1 MDEYFITKKAVEII
15 LENINDHFVKCLVS
29 LSIRERY
36 ADDSKAIIGI
46 IELLKTYM
54 ETRRNDIL
62 SSCIKYTN
70 KGYYLQLTDNL
81 FRLIQSH
88 LTVAKQ
94 FNQTTRYVF
103 ISDLIDKYN
112 HPVIS
117 MSSSTSTITREY
129 KEDITRN
136 RFNSQYIGDV
146 GGGVGFEAYEVG
158 EADASHVSQASQ
170 ASPASQSS
178 HVSPAS
184 QSSHTKDA
192 GTLFKEA
199 YNKLKHTKDVKSAK
213 EFELQRMEIKNSNS
227 GNSGNSADLM

>member
-1 MDEYFITKKAVEII
+1 MDEYFTTKKAVEII
-15 LENINDHFVKCLVS
+15 LENINDHFVKCLIS

-36 ADDSKAIIGI
+36 ADDSKAILGI

-88 LTVAKQ
+88 LTIAKQ
-94 FNQTTRYVF
+94 FNQITRYVF

-117 MSSSTSTITREY
+117 MTSSTSAITREY
-129 KEDITRN
+129 KEDNTRN
-136 RFNSQYIGDV
+136 RFNSQYIGS
-146 GGGVGFEAYEVG
+146 EAYEVGEVG
-158 EADASHVSQASQ
+158 EADASHT
-170 ASPASQSS
+170 SPASQSS
-178 HVSPAS
+178 PA
-184 QSSHTKDA
+184 SHTKDA

-199 YNKLKHTKDVKSAK
+199 YDKLKYTKDVKSAK

-227 GNSGNSADLM
+227 GSADLM

>member
-1 MDEYFITKKAVEII
+1 MKDTQTTAR
-15 LENINDHFVKCLVS
+15 LS
-29 LSIRERY
+29 L
-36 ADDSKAIIGI
+36 GI

-70 KGYYLQLTDNL
+70 KGYYLQLSDNL

-117 MSSSTSTITREY
+117 MTSSTSAITREY
-129 KEDITRN
+129 KEDIARN
-136 RFNSQYIGDV
+136 RFNSQYIG
-146 GGGVGFEAYEVG
+146 GEAYEVG
-158 EADASHVSQASQ
+158 EADASHTSPASQ
-170 ASPASQSS
+170 ASHA
-178 HVSPAS
+178 
-184 QSSHTKDA
+184 SHTKDA

-199 YNKLKHTKDVKSAK
+199 YNKLKHTK

-227 GNSGNSADLM
+227 SNSGSADLM

>member
-1 MDEYFITKKAVEII
+1 MDEYFTTKKAVEII
-15 LENINDHFVKCLVS
+15 LENINDHFVKCLIS
-29 LSIRERY
+29 LSIRVRY
-36 ADDSKAIIGI
+36 ADDSKVIIGI

-88 LTVAKQ
+88 LTIAKQ
-94 FNQTTRYVF
+94 FNQTNRYVF

-117 MSSSTSTITREY
+117 MTSSTSAITREY

-136 RFNSQYIGDV
+136 RFNSQYLGSGSDV
-146 GGGVGFEAYEVG
+146 GCEAGDAY
-158 EADASHVSQASQ
+158 EADASHTSR
-170 ASPASQSS
+170 ASP
-178 HVSPAS
+178 VSYTSPVS

-199 YNKLKHTKDVKSAK
+199 YDKLKYTKDVKSAK

-227 GNSGNSADLM
+227 ISNSISNNGSADLM

>member
-1 MDEYFITKKAVEII
+1 MDEYFTTKKAVEII
-15 LENINDHFVKCLVS
+15 LENINDHFVKCLIS

-36 ADDSKAIIGI
+36 ADDSKAILGI

-88 LTVAKQ
+88 LTIAKQ

-117 MSSSTSTITREY
+117 MSSSTSAITREY
-129 KEDITRN
+129 KEDNTRN
-136 RFNSQYIGDV
+136 RFNSQYIGS
-146 GGGVGFEAYEVG
+146 EAY
-158 EADASHVSQASQ
+158 EADASHT
-170 ASPASQSS
+170 SPASQSS
-178 HVSPAS
+178 HASPA
-184 QSSHTKDA
+184 SHTKDA

-199 YNKLKHTKDVKSAK
+199 YNKLKHTK

-227 GNSGNSADLM
+227 SNSGNSGSADLM

>member
-1 MDEYFITKKAVEII
+1 MDEYFTTKKAVEII
-15 LENINDHFVKCLVS
+15 LENINDHFVKCLIS

-36 ADDSKAIIGI
+36 ADDSKAILGI

-88 LTVAKQ
+88 LTIAKQ
-94 FNQTTRYVF
+94 FNQITRYVF

-117 MSSSTSTITREY
+117 MTSSTSAITREY
-129 KEDITRN
+129 KEDNTRN
-136 RFNSQYIGDV
+136 RFNSQYIGS
-146 GGGVGFEAYEVG
+146 EAYEVGEVG
-158 EADASHVSQASQ
+158 EADASHTSPVSQ
-170 ASPASQSS
+170 ASPA
-178 HVSPAS
+178 
-184 QSSHTKDA
+184 SHTKDA

-199 YNKLKHTKDVKSAK
+199 YNKLKYTKDVKSAK

-227 GNSGNSADLM
+227 SNSGSADLM

>member
-1 MDEYFITKKAVEII
+1 MDEYFTTKKAVEII

-36 ADDSKAIIGI
+36 ADDSKAILGI

-70 KGYYLQLTDNL
+70 KGYYLQLTDNM

-88 LTVAKQ
+88 LTIAKQ

-117 MSSSTSTITREY
+117 MTSSTSAITREY
-129 KEDITRN
+129 KEDNARN
-136 RFNSQYIGDV
+136 RFNSQYIGS
-146 GGGVGFEAYEVG
+146 EAYEVC
-158 EADASHVSQASQ
+158 EADASHTSPVSQ
-170 ASPASQSS
+170 ASPA
-178 HVSPAS
+178 
-184 QSSHTKDA
+184 SHTKDA

-199 YNKLKHTKDVKSAK
+199 YDKLKYTKDVKSAK

-227 GNSGNSADLM
+227 SNSGNSGSADLM

>member
-1 MDEYFITKKAVEII
+1 MDEYFTTKKAVEII
-15 LENINDHFVKCLVS
+15 LENINDHFVKCLIS

-36 ADDSKAIIGI
+36 ADDSKAILGI

-88 LTVAKQ
+88 LTIAKQ

-136 RFNSQYIGDV
+136 RFNSQYIGS
-146 GGGVGFEAYEVG
+146 EAY
-158 EADASHVSQASQ
+158 EADASHTSPVSY
-170 ASPASQSS
+170 ASPA
-178 HVSPAS
+178 
-184 QSSHTKDA
+184 SHTKDA

-199 YNKLKHTKDVKSAK
+199 YNKLKHTK

-227 GNSGNSADLM
+227 GNSGSADLM

>member
-1 MDEYFITKKAVEII
+1 MDEYFTTKKAVEII
-15 LENINDHFVKCLVS
+15 LENINDHFVKCLIS

-36 ADDSKAIIGI
+36 ADDSKAILGI
-46 IELLKTYM
+46 IELLKTYI

-70 KGYYLQLTDNL
+70 KGYFLQLTDNL

-88 LTVAKQ
+88 LTIAKQ

-117 MSSSTSTITREY
+117 MTSSTSAITREY
-129 KEDITRN
+129 KEDNARN
-136 RFNSQYIGDV
+136 RFNSQYIGSGSDV
-146 GGGVGFEAYEVG
+146 GCEADEAY
-158 EADASHVSQASQ
+158 EADASHT
-170 ASPASQSS
+170 SPVS
-178 HVSPAS
+178 HVSHA
-184 QSSHTKDA
+184 SHTKDA
-192 GTLFKEA
+192 GTLFKDA
-199 YNKLKHTKDVKSAK
+199 YDKLKYTKDVKSAK

-227 GNSGNSADLM
+227 GSADLM

>member
-1 MDEYFITKKAVEII
+1 MDEYFTTKKAVEII
-15 LENINDHFVKCLVS
+15 LENINDHFVKCLIS

-54 ETRRNDIL
+54 DTRRNDIL

-88 LTVAKQ
+88 LTIAKQ

-117 MSSSTSTITREY
+117 MTSSTSTITREY

-146 GGGVGFEAYEVG
+146 GAEAYEAY
-158 EADASHVSQASQ
+158 EADASHT
-170 ASPASQSS
+170 
-178 HVSPAS
+178 SPAS

-199 YNKLKHTKDVKSAK
+199 YNKLKHIKDVKSAK

-227 GNSGNSADLM
+227 GNSADLM

>member
-1 MDEYFITKKAVEII
+1 MDEYFTTKKAVEII
-15 LENINDHFVKCLVS
+15 LENINDHFVKCLIS

-54 ETRRNDIL
+54 DTRRNDIL

-88 LTVAKQ
+88 LTIAKQ

-117 MSSSTSTITREY
+117 MTSSTSTITREY

-136 RFNSQYIGDV
+136 RFNSQYIGS
-146 GGGVGFEAYEVG
+146 EAYE
-158 EADASHVSQASQ
+158 ADASQ
-170 ASPASQSS
+170 ASPVSYA
-178 HVSPAS
+178 SPA
-184 QSSHTKDA
+184 SHTKDA

-199 YNKLKHTKDVKSAK
+199 YDKLKYTK

-227 GNSGNSADLM
+227 GNSTDLM

>member
-1 MDEYFITKKAVEII
+1 MEEYFTTKKAVEII
-15 LENINDHFVKCLVS
+15 LENINDHFVKCLIS

-112 HPVIS
+112 HPLIS
-117 MSSSTSTITREY
+117 MTSSTSTITREY

-146 GGGVGFEAYEVG
+146 GGEGG
-158 EADASHVSQASQ
+158 EADTSHTSH
-170 ASPASQSS
+170 ASPASQ
-178 HVSPAS
+178 VSPA
-184 QSSHTKDA
+184 SHTKDA

-199 YNKLKHTKDVKSAK
+199 YNKLKHIKDVKSAK

-227 GNSGNSADLM
+227 IGGGNSTDLM

>member
-1 MDEYFITKKAVEII
+1 MDEYFTTKKAVEII

-88 LTVAKQ
+88 LTIAKQ

-117 MSSSTSTITREY
+117 MTSSTSTITREY

-136 RFNSQYIGDV
+136 RFNSQYLGDGSDV
-146 GGGVGFEAYEVG
+146 GG
-158 EADASHVSQASQ
+158 EADASHTSLA
-170 ASPASQSS
+170 
-178 HVSPAS
+178 SPAS

-199 YNKLKHTKDVKSAK
+199 YNKLKHIKDVKSAK
-213 EFELQRMEIKNSNS
+213 EFELQRMEIKKSNS
-227 GNSGNSADLM
+227 GNSTDLM